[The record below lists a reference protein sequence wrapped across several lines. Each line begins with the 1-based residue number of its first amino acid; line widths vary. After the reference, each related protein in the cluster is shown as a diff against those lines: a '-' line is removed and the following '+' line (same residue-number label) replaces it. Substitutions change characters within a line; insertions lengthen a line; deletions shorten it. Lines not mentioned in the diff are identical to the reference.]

1 MYEVNV
7 EILKMLRKTE
17 FAPTSAKVLGLFINT
32 PKLYGNLSNYF
43 KRYAEWFLVV
53 YNEATISDRVITL
66 YSMCNTVYEYYSCL
80 TDFIEES
87 SSFNKMY
94 KELADIR
101 NFYLSDDFNK
111 TIRALTQD
119 NLPDDIWEA
128 LTKNT
133 FPDESKALAQ
143 NNLPE
148 DLTVKLL
155 SILRRVFCDCKDCVE
170 PVTVRKDVTRDE
182 IDLIYKK
189 TLDFFVWF
197 FKEIYDLG
205 HTVYFRNK
213 KSWPGR
219 AISDRYCIKPFTID
233 KPALALI
240 SFCSDTTRYYSSNQK
255 VISASLVKTNNH
267 KCFDDRSF
275 GFLYEANV
283 DNFVATSYRDLQSAT
298 EEIRTTKELFEY
310 VLRGEMLLD
319 LNDRIMVTGDEM
331 LPLYNQDD
339 ILAKTEKY
347 NEILLRPSS
356 QPFGI
361 FVWKEKLENCKKKV
375 QSLCTV
381 LELPLYI
388 ANENGSLLVIPWR
401 DVFTE
406 I

>member
-7 EILKMLRKTE
+7 EILKMLKETE
-17 FAPTSAKVLGLFINT
+17 FAPTSAKALGLFINT

-43 KRYAEWFLVV
+43 KRYAEWFLEV
-53 YNEATISDRVITL
+53 YREATISDRLYTL
-66 YSMCNTVYEYYSCL
+66 FSMCNTVYGYYSFL

-87 SSFNKMY
+87 SSFQKMY

-101 NFYLSDDFNK
+101 NFYLSDDSNE
-111 TIRALTQD
+111 TINALAQD
-119 NLPDDIWEA
+119 NLPEDLWEA
-128 LTKNT
+128 LAKDNLT
-133 FPDESKALAQ
+133 DESRALAQ

-155 SILRRVFCDCKDCVE
+155 SILRRVFYYCKDCVE
-170 PVTVRKDVTRDE
+170 PVIVRKTITRDE
-182 IDLIYKK
+182 IDLVYEK
-189 TLDFFVWF
+189 TLDFFIWF

-205 HTVYFRNK
+205 CTVYLRNK

-219 AISDRYCIKPFTID
+219 AISSRYCIKPFTID
-233 KPALALI
+233 RPALAMV

-255 VISASLVKTNNH
+255 VISASLVKTDKH
-267 KCFDDRSF
+267 KCFADRSF

-283 DNFVATSYRDLQSAT
+283 DNFVATSYEDLQSST

-310 VLRGEMLLD
+310 VLRGEMLLA
-319 LNDRIMVTGDEM
+319 LNDRLRVTGDEM
-331 LPLYNQDD
+331 LPLYNQED

-347 NEILLRPSS
+347 NEILLRPNS

-361 FVWKEKLENCKKKV
+361 FVWKEKLEKCKKKV

-381 LELPLYI
+381 FEIPLYI
-388 ANENGSLLVIPWR
+388 ANENGSLLVIPWK
-401 DVFTE
+401 DVFNE